1 MLRRKLERMKRSLKR
16 HSLNQLPF
24 FTLAIAIILLLIV
37 FLLFLLSEASY
48 PLDEKEVAKIFNFGM
63 KLFILFIAIM
73 IIVGL
78 VSGVVSHIIRNDV
91 IRLKQLFESVQD
103 RAEAFDDHPFFFQ
116 EFRRIALQAK
126 RMGKTINEQ
135 HQELEAMNSQLEE
148 RIEAKTRSLE
158 MAFVAQEKFV
168 KNTIHE
174 INTPLA
180 VIQTQLDLL
189 KMAQISSPQ
198 TQKIEAA
205 VRMMGSLY
213 ADLSYFIR
221 KDRYVAVKEM
231 MNFSQFLTERVDYF
245 RDLFAF
251 NNLSLDVHIDPECFV
266 SFDRVQLGRLC
277 DNTLSNALKYAVSQ
291 STITIILR
299 YENEMIGFEVSNRCY
314 KDFDPIRVFERYYRQ
329 DEAKGGFGIGLSL
342 VAQICNENSLHYYAT
357 CQDRLTTFHYEFE
370 DIRQTIMA

>member
-1 MLRRKLERMKRSLKR
+1 MEWMGRWHRR

-24 FTLAIAIILLLIV
+24 FTLVIAVILSLIV
-37 FLLFLLSEASY
+37 FILFLLSEASY
-48 PLDEKEVAKIFNFGM
+48 PLDEKEIAKIFNFGM
-63 KLFILFIAIM
+63 KIFILFIAIV
-73 IIVGL
+73 IVIGL
-78 VSGVVSHIIRNDV
+78 VSGIVSHIIRRDV
-91 IRLKQLFESVQD
+91 DRLKNFFESAQKPAVTLD
-103 RAEAFDDHPFFFQ
+103 THEFFFQ
-116 EFRRIALQAK
+116 EFRRIAIQAK
-126 RMGKTINEQ
+126 RMSRTIWDQHEQ
-135 HQELEAMNSQLEE
+135 LETMNTQLEE

-158 MAFVAQEKFV
+158 MAFAAQEKFV

-189 KMAQISSPQ
+189 KMAQISLPQ

-357 CQDRLTTFHYEFE
+357 CQDRLATFHYEFE